1 MPFDFIGRVSQANTL
16 KESLDISTQRTR
28 AIADRV
34 ARATAL
40 QQGFSLPDTP
50 TTVGSNET
58 GPVDIEAEM
67 VSLAD
72 EQIRYETTARLLAK
86 AYQTMRSSIKAG

>member
-1 MPFDFIGRVSQANTL
+1 MSIDFVSRVSVANQL
-16 KESLDISTQRTR
+16 KQSLDVSVQRTR
-28 AIADRV
+28 SIADRV

-40 QQGFSLPDTP
+40 QQGFALPETP
-50 TTVGSNET
+50 TAPGSTGE

-72 EQIRYETTARLLAK
+72 EQLRYETAAKLLERTYANLR
-86 AYQTMRSSIKAG
+86 AVLRDR

>member
-1 MPFDFIGRVSQANTL
+1 MSFDLIGRVTQAEKL
-16 KESLDISTQRTR
+16 KQSLDISTQRTR
-28 AIADRV
+28 SIADRV

-40 QQGFSLPDTP
+40 QQGFALPDTASGP
-50 TTVGSNET
+50 GSNQT

-72 EQIRYETTARLLAK
+72 EQLRYEATAKLLAK
-86 AYQTMRSSIKAG
+86 AYQNMRAAVKGA

>member
-1 MPFDFIGRVSQANTL
+1 MPFDFIGRVSQANQL

-28 AIADRV
+28 SIADRV

-50 TTVGSNET
+50 TSPGSIES

-72 EQIRYETTARLLAK
+72 EQIRYEATARLLAK
-86 AYQTMRSSIKAG
+86 AYQTMRSAIKTN